1 MGLMCCPN
9 NSLKESEDFMCQIL
23 KNPSL
28 KLKDF
33 DYNQLLNEIVSKRV
47 QQEVYKEHIEEYLLE
62 EFYNTKLPEEEKKCS
77 KAVLEQLITHLKE
90 KNNMYVV
97 MLIFYPLINHEN
109 EKCDE
114 NLYSMFNYI
123 SGRLTINDFELWLFK
138 YFYWN
143 TFVITNAIA
152 KVCNDPV
159 IKHSL
164 EELNISFYNE
174 DAIRSVVNRILND
187 IKSNSK
193 SPEKDLVSK
202 EQFKLL
208 YQENPFAKVE
218 DIRALVSNIH

>member
-62 EFYNTKLPEEEKKCS
+62 EFYNTKLPEEEKKYS

>member
-1 MGLMCCPN
+1 MGSCCLSN
-9 NSLKESEDFMCQIL
+9 TNQIAEEFVLTQL

-28 KLKDF
+28 KLKEF
-33 DYNQLLNEIVSKRV
+33 DYNRLLNEIVSKRV

-62 EFYNTKLPEEEKKCS
+62 EFYNTKLPEEEKKYS

-123 SGRLTINDFELWLFK
+123 SGRLTINEFEVWLFK

-174 DAIRSVVNRILND
+174 VAIRSVVNRILND